1 LLIPIILGISVTSC
15 SSVKKIEVL
24 TSPVEKVPLLLPPV
38 EQIKL
43 DAIEWVIVTEA
54 NVDQV
59 FAQLEKKK
67 YDAVVF
73 GVNDKGYESL
83 SVNLAKIRQLVEQQ
97 KAVIVAYDKYYNQQ
111 SINIEQAQNNHDE
124 KKQQMEEKSKSE
136 KPWWE
141 VW

>member
-1 LLIPIILGISVTSC
+1 M
-15 SSVKKIEVL
+15 
-24 TSPVEKVPLLLPPV
+24 LPPV

>member
-1 LLIPIILGISVTSC
+1 MY
-15 SSVKKIEVL
+15 KR
-24 TSPVEKVPLLLPPV
+24 
-38 EQIKL
+38 Q
-43 DAIEWVIVTEA
+43 
-54 NVDQV
+54 
-59 FAQLEKKK
+59 
-67 YDAVVF
+67 
-73 GVNDKGYESL
+73 GYESL